1 MRAGPLSPY
10 VKAGAQN
17 AQTPLAYMN
26 LQQVPCACVPFFSH
40 AAYASQL

>member
-17 AQTPLAYMN
+17 AQTPLAYMD
-26 LQQVPCACVPFFSH
+26 LQEVP
-40 AAYASQL
+40 